1 MRHSFVA
8 ILCCFHGS
16 PTLGTGRGVAPEE
29 PAAVNLHGG
38 VCEGGARRAAM
49 ADLNGHATGN
59 GGHSQGTPTAH
70 RALLYSDIDGNGVY
84 QELAFIRYNTT
95 QMPDSFAI
103 FWLLDA
109 FTRSR

>member
-16 PTLGTGRGVAPEE
+16 PILGTGRGVAPEE

-70 RALLYSDIDGNGVY
+70 RALLYSDISEYPNKSGTRRAVRCKLII
-84 QELAFIRYNTT
+84 QTELILF
-95 QMPDSFAI
+95 D
-103 FWLLDA
+103 
-109 FTRSR
+109 